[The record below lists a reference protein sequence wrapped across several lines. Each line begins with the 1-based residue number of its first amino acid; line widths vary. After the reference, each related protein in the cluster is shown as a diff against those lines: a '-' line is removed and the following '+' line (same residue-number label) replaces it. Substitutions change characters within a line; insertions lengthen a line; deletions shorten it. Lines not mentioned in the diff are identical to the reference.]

1 MWGETTTET
10 ITTTE
15 TQEKKPAAAITSAT
29 AVSVAKSE
37 TAGLLWDASNSRML
51 SAIGTPATAA

>member
-1 MWGETTTET
+1 MWGETTAET

-15 TQEKKPAAAITSAT
+15 TQGKKPAAEITSAT

-37 TAGLLWDASNSRML
+37 KAGLL
-51 SAIGTPATAA
+51 